1 MMRLCL
7 LLLLPLSSLALAA
20 EEAPLSALVQK
31 QLLEPLHQKDLARSR
46 FSRAKLPPIGRTVR
60 VIDAEAR
67 QDEKGGRFVT
77 FAVDEQRGDTT
88 REAMTG
94 CAYLDAREVFVK
106 KGDALFPAA
115 LLLGKKVAEADAWRC
130 RPAEVAQVR

>member
-1 MMRLCL
+1 MKRLC

-20 EEAPLSALVQK
+20 EESPLSALVQK

-46 FSRAKLPPIGRTVR
+46 FSRARLPPIGRTLR
-60 VIDAEAR
+60 VIDAQPS

-77 FAVDEQRGDTT
+77 FAVDEQRGGTT

-94 CAYLDAREVFVK
+94 CAYLDAGEVFVK

-115 LLLGKKVAEADAWRC
+115 LLLGKKVAAADAWRC